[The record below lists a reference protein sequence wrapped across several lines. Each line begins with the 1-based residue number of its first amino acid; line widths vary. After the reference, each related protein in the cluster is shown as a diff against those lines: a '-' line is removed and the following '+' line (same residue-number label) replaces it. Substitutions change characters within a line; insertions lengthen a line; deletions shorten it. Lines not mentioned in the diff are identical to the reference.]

1 MYTTIV
7 LDKARN
13 MRLGMKA
20 ISLVEKKLKKPI
32 AKLDMDNL
40 TMEDMATIIWAGL
53 FHEDKSL
60 NVDKVM
66 DLIDEHSNIRD
77 VMTAVGEAISQAFGD
92 SEESGESPEKN

>member
-7 LDKARN
+7 LDKSRN

-20 ISLVEKKLKKPI
+20 ISLVEKKLKKPMT
-32 AKLDMDNL
+32 KLDMDNL

-60 NVDKVM
+60 TVDKVM
-66 DLIDEHSNIRD
+66 DLIDEHSNIRV
-77 VMTAVGEAISQAFGD
+77 VMQAVGEAISQAFGN
-92 SEESGESPEKN
+92 SEESEESLEKN